1 MPDILAIIRVG
12 QNEKLLLR
20 KRAMGSA
27 GRPRT
32 QTSDMSLKIASR
44 LIILISVALGVLF
57 VANQKYSF
65 VGNYGLN
72 RELGALLSTRQRHA
86 QDTLRGDG
94 DSCLPPKT
102 AIVFQDMH
110 DGDKKTVRED
120 GDQLVIEPYG
130 NDEKWTVKAKLDK
143 PNCR

>member
-1 MPDILAIIRVG
+1 
-12 QNEKLLLR
+12 
-20 KRAMGSA
+20 
-27 GRPRT
+27 
-32 QTSDMSLKIASR
+32 MSLKIASR

-120 GDQLVIEPYG
+120 GDHLVIEPYG